1 MLTQRPE
8 SKSVVSAPQ
17 CGKREKSPGSTT
29 EYSVL
34 RIKKYKHG
42 WIPVP
47 RALINDRRLQFDTR
61 GFAQWLIAKPSGWQ
75 IRVGVLP
82 HLLRDQ
88 AGPGERMGRD
98 KLRRYLRELETAGYL
113 TRTRAR
119 RPDGRWVWHIEF
131 SDRPDTATIDG
142 LAVDGSAVDGSAVD
156 GQGVDILQ
164 TQDYSR
170 LDNSIPTTT
179 PAAAATAPGDEA
191 VVVGFIAEIKYP
203 EALAGPLL
211 VSAQKLIEDC
221 PAEQRQAVLDE
232 IGAMDAHGT
241 VKSPLGLLS
250 SLVRKAKSGEFMPNH
265 GLACHPRQRTA
276 APWHERQSVTQ
287 RTQHSPAPVALSEIG
302 HRTLQRLREKWKPCR
317 K

>member
-1 MLTQRPE
+1 MLTRRRE
-8 SKSVVSAPQ
+8 SKSVVSAPE

-47 RALINDRRLQFDTR
+47 RTLINDRRLRFDTR
-61 GFAQWLIAKPSGWQ
+61 GFAQWLIAKPPGWE

-82 HLLRDQ
+82 HLLKDH
-88 AGPGERMGRD
+88 AGPGERIGRD
-98 KLRRYLRELETAGYL
+98 KLRRYLRELEMAGYL
-113 TRTRAR
+113 TRTRSR
-119 RPDGRWVWHIEF
+119 KPDGRWVWHIEF

-142 LAVDGSAVDGSAVD
+142 LAVDGSAVDG
-156 GQGVDILQ
+156 QGVDILN

-179 PAAAATAPGDEA
+179 SATAATAPGDES
-191 VVVGFIAEIKYP
+191 VVVGFIVEIKYP
-203 EALAGPLL
+203 EVLAGALL

-221 PAEQRQAVLDE
+221 PAGQRQAVLDE
-232 IGAMDAHGT
+232 IGAMEAQGT

-250 SLVRKAKSGEFMPNH
+250 SLVRKAKKGEFIPNH
-265 GLACHPRQRTA
+265 GLALYQRQRAET
-276 APWHERQSVTQ
+276 PVRERQPVRQ

-302 HRTLQRLREKWKPCR
+302 HSTLQRLREKWKPCR
-317 K
+317 N

>member
-1 MLTQRPE
+1 
-8 SKSVVSAPQ
+8 
-17 CGKREKSPGSTT
+17 
-29 EYSVL
+29 
-34 RIKKYKHG
+34 
-42 WIPVP
+42 
-47 RALINDRRLQFDTR
+47 LINDRRLQFDTR
-61 GFAQWLIAKPSGWQ
+61 GFAQWLIAKPSGWE

-82 HLLRDQ
+82 HLLQDH
-88 AGPGERMGRD
+88 AGPGERIGRD
-98 KLRRYLRELETAGYL
+98 KLRRYLRELEMAGYL

-131 SDRPDTATIDG
+131 SDRPDTASIDG
-142 LAVDGSAVDGSAVD
+142 LAVDGSAVDGSAVDGSAVD

-179 PAAAATAPGDEA
+179 ATISSGDES
-191 VVVGFIAEIKYP
+191 VVVASIDEIQYP
-203 EALAGPLL
+203 EILAGALL

-221 PAEQRQAVLDE
+221 PTGQRQAVLDE
-232 IGAMDAHGT
+232 IGAMDAQGT

-250 SLVRKAKSGEFMPNH
+250 SLVRKAKSGEFIPNH
-265 GLACHPRQRTA
+265 GLACHPRQWAETPVREWQ
-276 APWHERQSVTQ
+276 PDRQ
-287 RTQHSPAPVALSEIG
+287 RTHPSSGPIALSEIG

>member
-1 MLTQRPE
+1 MRQIC
-8 SKSVVSAPQ
+8 SADATH
-17 CGKREKSPGSTT
+17 RRLTT

-42 WIPVP
+42 WIQVS

-61 GFAQWLIAKPSGWQ
+61 GFAQWLIAKPPGWE

-82 HLLRDQ
+82 HLLKDH
-88 AGPGERMGRD
+88 AGPGERIGRD
-98 KLRRYLRELETAGYL
+98 KLRRYLRELEMAGYL

-119 RPDGRWVWHIEF
+119 KPDGRWVWHIEF
-131 SDRPDTATIDG
+131 SDCPDTPTMDG
-142 LAVDGSAVDGSAVD
+142 LAVDGSAVD
-156 GQGVDILQ
+156 GQGVDIVN

-179 PAAAATAPGDEA
+179 TATISSGDES
-191 VVVGFIAEIKYP
+191 VVVAAIAEIQYP
-203 EALAGPLL
+203 GILAGALL
-211 VSAQKLIEDC
+211 ASAQKLIEVC

-232 IGAMDAHGT
+232 IGAMYAKGT

-250 SLVRKAKSGEFMPNH
+250 SLVRKAKKGEFIPNH
-265 GLACHPRQRTA
+265 GLALYQRQWAETPVRERQPVRQRTH
-276 APWHERQSVTQ
+276 PS
-287 RTQHSPAPVALSEIG
+287 SGPIALSEVG
-302 HRTLQRLREKWKPCR
+302 QSTLQRLREKWTPSR